1 MTTRETS
8 VLNLPVSSI
17 LEGSNVRRTV
27 SDAGLMSS
35 IRDVGV
41 LSPILVSD
49 TGNGEYMLVCG
60 ARRLMAARL
69 IGAKTIP
76 AVVMEGVEESE
87 RLWLQISENIQREDL
102 LPLEKA
108 EAIRR
113 YKVMTG
119 ESTQQ
124 IANRLGIGKAA
135 VNEFLA
141 ISQGLT
147 GEEKAA
153 LAEMTE
159 QPSVS
164 TLAIASRTKPGEAR
178 KAMLSG
184 EMPVDQARRA
194 RRQDIGL
201 GRLRNFSVLV
211 RTRAAAVSVRFAKRR
226 ATKSETVSALA
237 EARDAVRR
245 IGDWPPKPT
254 PPERRKRRR

>member
-60 ARRLMAARL
+60 ARRLMAARR

-147 GEEKAA
+147 G
-153 LAEMTE
+153 
-159 QPSVS
+159 
-164 TLAIASRTKPGEAR
+164 
-178 KAMLSG
+178 
-184 EMPVDQARRA
+184 
-194 RRQDIGL
+194 
-201 GRLRNFSVLV
+201 
-211 RTRAAAVSVRFAKRR
+211 
-226 ATKSETVSALA
+226 
-237 EARDAVRR
+237 
-245 IGDWPPKPT
+245 
-254 PPERRKRRR
+254 